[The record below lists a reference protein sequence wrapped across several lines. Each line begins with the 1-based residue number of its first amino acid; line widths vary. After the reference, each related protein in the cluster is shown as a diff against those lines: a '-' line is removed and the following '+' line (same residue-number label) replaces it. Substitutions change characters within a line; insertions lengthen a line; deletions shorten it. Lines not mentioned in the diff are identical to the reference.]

1 MDWIGL
7 LKNHCLFKKGTREM
21 IDPMTLA
28 EIAKTEGISHQA
40 IAEILQRALKK
51 FHKALEDRGYKLED
65 LI

>member
-1 MDWIGL
+1 M
-7 LKNHCLFKKGTREM
+7 NE
-21 IDPMTLA
+21 PMTLA

-51 FHKALEDRGYKLED
+51 FHKALEEKGIKIED